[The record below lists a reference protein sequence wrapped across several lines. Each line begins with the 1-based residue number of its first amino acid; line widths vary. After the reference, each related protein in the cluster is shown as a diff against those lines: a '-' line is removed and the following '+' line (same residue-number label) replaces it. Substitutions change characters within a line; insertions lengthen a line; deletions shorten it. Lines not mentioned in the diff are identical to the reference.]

1 MAHTVFVRVLIQKAA
16 AFFLLSAFFCT
27 AACAQ
32 FEQLFPLGSPLRTE
46 DKIAYHM
53 ANAKPDTPESIYH
66 VEHPARYPA
75 APSSAFVSQSHDCNF
90 RSKGIGGN
98 S

>member
-1 MAHTVFVRVLIQKAA
+1 
-16 AFFLLSAFFCT
+16 
-27 AACAQ
+27 
-32 FEQLFPLGSPLRTE
+32 
-46 DKIAYHM
+46 M